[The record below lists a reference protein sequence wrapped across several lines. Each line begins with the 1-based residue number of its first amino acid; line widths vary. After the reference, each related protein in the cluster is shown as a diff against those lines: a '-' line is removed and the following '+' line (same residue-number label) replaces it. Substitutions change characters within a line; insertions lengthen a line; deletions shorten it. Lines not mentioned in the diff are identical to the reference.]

1 MFNHLLIQKLFII
14 VKSEREEHRKLIVKQ
29 YTKDEVKTNQFIL
42 LYSLSIY
49 SNTVLSTSFSQTFD
63 VSPNLK
69 TTGPILKAEKN
80 HSCDIKSYY
89 SSIIIKT
96 INKLI

>member
-1 MFNHLLIQKLFII
+1 MFNNLLIQQLFII
-14 VKSEREEHRKLIVKQ
+14 LKSEIEEDRNLIVKQ

-42 LYSLSIY
+42 LYTI
-49 SNTVLSTSFSQTFD
+49 LSTSFSQTFD

-80 HSCDIKSYY
+80 HCYDFISFLFISYY
-89 SSIIIKT
+89 
-96 INKLI
+96 